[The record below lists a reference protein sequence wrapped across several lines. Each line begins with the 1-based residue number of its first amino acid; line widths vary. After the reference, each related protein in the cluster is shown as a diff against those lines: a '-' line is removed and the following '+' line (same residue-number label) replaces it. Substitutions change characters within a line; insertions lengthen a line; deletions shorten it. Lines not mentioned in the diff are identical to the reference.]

1 MARSP
6 DRRPGFSRRAQTSQ
20 FIGYVVAIAGAI
32 VGAALLVM
40 SRYDPPT
47 FRALRSGAAELTVP
61 ISTALGSA
69 NGALAAVPDAIGGW
83 FRLHGENER
92 MRAELVTT
100 GRLLTRARVLGHENA
115 RLRRLLALRDGAT
128 DAVVTARLV
137 SSTAGSTR
145 RFGLLNAGFLQGV
158 REGQPVEG
166 PDGLVGRVVEVGPD
180 SARVLLLI
188 DAESLI
194 PVQRAGDGLPGIVAG
209 RGDALVDI
217 RAVNPAAGEVRPGD
231 LFVTSGIG
239 GIYAPGVPVT
249 RVVRRSGDGGL
260 GRPLAEPDTLDVAIV
275 RHAFLPPPPPARN
288 AVPPVLRRGK
298 P

>member
-6 DRRPGFSRRAQTSQ
+6 DRRPGFSRRAQTSL

-32 VGAALLVM
+32 VGATLLAV
-40 SRYDPPT
+40 SRFDPPA
-47 FRALRSGAAELTVP
+47 FRALRSGAAEVTVP

-69 NGALAAVPDAIGGW
+69 NGALASIPDAIGGW

-92 MRAELVTT
+92 MRGELVTSR
-100 GRLLTRARVLGHENA
+100 RLLTRARVLAHENA
-115 RLRRLLALRDGAT
+115 RLRRLLALRDGAGDT
-128 DAVVTARLV
+128 VVTARLV

-145 RFGLLNAGFLQGV
+145 RFGLLNAGFFQGV

-209 RGDALVDI
+209 RGDGTVDV
-217 RAVNPAAGEVRPGD
+217 RAVNPAAGELKAGD

-239 GIYAPGVPVT
+239 GIYAPGVPVA
-249 RVVRRSGDGGL
+249 RVLRRSGDGGVGQL
-260 GRPLAEPDTLDVAIV
+260 LAEPDTLDVAIV
-275 RHAFLPPPPPARN
+275 RHAFMPPPPPPRR
-288 AVPPVLRRGK
+288 VL

>member
-6 DRRPGFSRRAQTSQ
+6 DRRPGFSRRAQTSL
-20 FIGYVVAIAGAI
+20 FIGYVVAIAGAL

-40 SRYDPPT
+40 SRYDPPA
-47 FRALRSGAAELTVP
+47 FRALRSAAAEATVP
-61 ISTALGSA
+61 VSAVLGSA
-69 NGALAAVPDAIGGW
+69 NGAVAAVPDAIGGW
-83 FRLHGENER
+83 FHLHAENQR
-92 MRAELVTT
+92 MRAELVTAR
-100 GRLLTRARVLGHENA
+100 RLLTRARVLDHDNQ
-115 RLRRLLALRDGAT
+115 RLRRLLTLRDGAG

-145 RFGLLNAGFLQGV
+145 RFGLLNAGFFQGV

-166 PDGLVGRVVEVGPD
+166 PDGLIGRVVEVGPD

-194 PVQRAGDGLPGIVAG
+194 PVRRAGDGLPAIVAG
-209 RGDALVDI
+209 RGDGLVDV
-217 RAVNPAAGEVRPGD
+217 RAVNPAAGEVRSGD
-231 LFVTSGIG
+231 LFVTSGTG
-239 GIYAPGVPVT
+239 GIYAPGVPVA
-249 RVVRRSGDGGL
+249 RVIRRAGDGGI

-275 RHAFLPPPPPARN
+275 RHAFMPPPPPPRR
-288 AVPPVLRRGK
+288 VL

>member
-32 VGAALLVM
+32 IGAILLVM
-40 SRYDPPT
+40 SRFDPPA
-47 FRALRSGAAELTVP
+47 FKAVRSGAAEVTVP

-69 NGALAAVPDAIGGW
+69 NGAAAAVPEAIGGW
-83 FRLHGENER
+83 IRLHGENER

-100 GRLLTRARVLGHENA
+100 GRMLTRARVLGHENA
-115 RLRRLLALRDGAT
+115 RLRRLLALRDGAG
-128 DAVVTARLV
+128 DPVVTARLV
-137 SSTAGSTR
+137 SSTSGSTR
-145 RFGLLNAGFLQGV
+145 RFGLLNAGFFQGV

-166 PDGLVGRVVEVGPD
+166 PDGLIGRVVEVGPD

-188 DAESLI
+188 DVESLI
-194 PVQRAGDGLPGIVAG
+194 PVRRAGDGLPAIVAG
-209 RGDALVDI
+209 RGDALVDV

-239 GIYAPGVPVT
+239 GIYAPDVPVA

-260 GRPLAEPDTLDVAIV
+260 GRLLAEPDTLDVAIV
-275 RHAFLPPPPPARN
+275 RHAFLPPPPPPRN
-288 AVPPVLRRGK
+288 AVPLTPRRAK